1 MAPFG
6 GADISLGEPSSASF
20 RSANKRQE
28 KLRDRNGNYDIIQC
42 GPSMTS
48 WVAPHPS
55 SQKGVDRLKRVWIDS
70 NLRVWIDSIKG
81 CGSTQ
86 DIIDSPH
93 CIYFFFS
100 WPKIFFPLIFE
111 IKFLIYVLKNDYPEL
126 HVGVYYIYIAQKL
139 RIWENFVNQG
149 SKNKGE
155 KSKIL
160 QSCFWPIFGLLSP
173 QFGLKFGPKLGP
185 NNWIKIWIP

>member
-1 MAPFG
+1 MWTVNDVLSQSTPFFSKG
-6 GADISLGEPSSASF
+6 
-20 RSANKRQE
+20 
-28 KLRDRNGNYDIIQC
+28 C
-42 GPSMTS
+42 GLT
-48 WVAPHPS
+48 
-55 SQKGVDRLKRVWIDS
+55 QKGMDWLKSKGMDRLNKRVWIDS
-70 NLRVWIDSIKG
+70 RHHWQ
-81 CGSTQ
+81 STLY
-86 DIIDSPH
+86 I
-93 CIYFFFS
+93 FFFS